1 MKRRW
6 IQIRRYRSALALVAV
21 LWVTVLMMVL
31 VSVAAQSSLLDSRI
45 SQIENEKQ
53 RCRWACR
60 AGVETAVALLLEDD
74 RAYDGLT
81 DLWANNPDEL
91 EELDFGDVTL
101 TIKVVDAASKL
112 NINTASAAQ
121 LLFLPDMTEETA
133 DSIQDWIDSDDE
145 VRTGGAESGYYL
157 NLDIGYWSRNAAVRS
172 PRELLRVKGV
182 TEGFFYGESEKELI
196 SVENEGWINYLTCW
210 SQEINQ
216 DSTGTARV
224 NVNRA
229 NTETLRTGVGLSDAQ
244 ARWVSENRRFRT
256 LSALLGESST
266 AGATTAGQSQQNQSS
281 SQQSQTS
288 RQTQTTQQ
296 TRQNG
301 QQQQQQ
307 PSTPLDWQTLLTVVD
322 KISLVNRQ
330 FITGKVN
337 VNTAG
342 VEVLTALFEGN
353 RELAQNLIAARQ
365 GQGGVFADLSELQQA
380 DGMSQDVLQ
389 KYLDMLTVRSSVFEI
404 HATAVSNAT
413 GLQYNVEA
421 IVNRDLSQGQITY
434 WREGV
439 SR

>member
-1 MKRRW
+1 
-6 IQIRRYRSALALVAV
+6 
-21 LWVTVLMMVL
+21 
-31 VSVAAQSSLLDSRI
+31 
-45 SQIENEKQ
+45 
-53 RCRWACR
+53 
-60 AGVETAVALLLEDD
+60 
-74 RAYDGLT
+74 
-81 DLWANNPDEL
+81 
-91 EELDFGDVTL
+91 
-101 TIKVVDAASKL
+101 IKVVDAASKL

-353 RELAQNLIAARQ
+353 RELAQNVIAARQ
-365 GQGGVFADLSELQQA
+365 GQGGIFADLSELQQA